1 MMFTQTTE
9 ILIQLLHT
17 LLMSFDTFAL
27 EPLMQLS
34 RKVSF
39 TVQQSRSRK
48 SPSPTKKTKRKE
60 KKKKETNIPVSA
72 ESPRLS
78 FRPQSSQAHPTPS
91 LCLPQTSH
99 LHPFHFLAPYQALTL
114 PLAVSHPL
122 PFSSCSSSFSS
133 LSVLR

>member
-1 MMFTQTTE
+1 MFTQTTE

-48 SPSPTKKTKRKE
+48 SPSPTKTPRKRK
-60 KKKKETNIPVSA
+60 
-72 ESPRLS
+72 
-78 FRPQSSQAHPTPS
+78 
-91 LCLPQTSH
+91 
-99 LHPFHFLAPYQALTL
+99 
-114 PLAVSHPL
+114 
-122 PFSSCSSSFSS
+122 
-133 LSVLR
+133 